1 MTFAKVLN
9 SNFFGLA
16 KAIYNKNLSFAGFDY
31 GYASTIA
38 ASQNPCLISKRNPQ
52 SKAKKNHSCPQ

>member
-16 KAIYNKNLSFAGFDY
+16 KAIYYKNMFIAGFDY
-31 GYASTIA
+31 GYAYTIA
-38 ASQNPCLISKRNPQ
+38 ICCGCHLVI
-52 SKAKKNHSCPQ
+52 